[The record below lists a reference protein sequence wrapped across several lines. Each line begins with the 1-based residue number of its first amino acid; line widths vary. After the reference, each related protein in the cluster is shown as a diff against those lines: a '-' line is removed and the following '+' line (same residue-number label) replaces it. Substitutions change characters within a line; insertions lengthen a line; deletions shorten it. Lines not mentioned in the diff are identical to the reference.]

1 MVFGKQVRGLDALK
15 ANDAQHRLA
24 HQQGRSQPALRHAG
38 VPKGNDFNPQI
49 FHVAGHVIGD
59 EERFARAQNGIGQ
72 AVAQFARRYLD
83 SFTVVDHEDRG
94 DLLFRFVVQ

>member
-1 MVFGKQVRGLDALK
+1 M
-15 ANDAQHRLA
+15 
-24 HQQGRSQPALRHAG
+24 G

-59 EERFARAQNGIGQ
+59 EERFVRQQDMVGESLS
-72 AVAQFARRYLD
+72 QFARRDLYP
-83 SFTVVDHEDRG
+83 FTIVDHEDRG